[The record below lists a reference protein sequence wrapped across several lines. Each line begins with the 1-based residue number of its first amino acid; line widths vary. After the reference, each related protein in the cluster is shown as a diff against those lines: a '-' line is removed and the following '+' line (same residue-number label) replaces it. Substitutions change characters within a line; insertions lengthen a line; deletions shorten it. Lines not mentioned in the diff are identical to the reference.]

1 MKQKHN
7 ITTGKKDKKKEWIEK
22 HKTKQKELNK
32 TNENQPNTKMQGAW
46 LWKRAVIRE
55 IVRAVL

>member
-7 ITTGKKDKKKEWIEK
+7 ITGKKDKKKELIEK

-32 TNENQPNTKMQGAW
+32 TNENQPNTYMQGAW
-46 LWKRAVIRE
+46 LWKCAVIRE